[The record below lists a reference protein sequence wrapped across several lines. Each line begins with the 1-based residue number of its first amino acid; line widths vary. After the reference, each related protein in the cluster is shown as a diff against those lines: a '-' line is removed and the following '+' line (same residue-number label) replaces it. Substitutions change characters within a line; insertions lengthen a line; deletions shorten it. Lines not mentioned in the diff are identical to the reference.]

1 MGALLLFT
9 CLLASIIAKG
19 YSLKCVECMNQ
30 DGESCTGPLVTCPVG
45 DYVCS
50 STYTL
55 TTMQGAGISKQFIRQ
70 CELRLSCGK
79 AGSITMPGG
88 RIKSNSACCST
99 DACDT
104 GPISFPADKTDKNGQ
119 VCESCLSIGSETCSS
134 VSPMECAGEETSC
147 ITQITSI
154 TGPVSTKMAI
164 RGCSTKEICDV
175 GRLDTDQDG
184 MKMKITVTCSKAI
197 GLQQSLFVLV
207 LSGLVLLNLLS

>member
-1 MGALLLFT
+1 SWQCPVLS
-9 CLLASIIAKG
+9 CS
-19 YSLKCVECMNQ
+19 SLQCVECMNQ
-30 DGESCTGPLVTCPVG
+30 EGETCTGALVTCPSG

-55 TTMQGAGISKQFIRQ
+55 TMMQGAGTSKQFVRQ
-70 CELRLSCGK
+70 CESRTSCGK

-99 DACDT
+99 DGCDPGT
-104 GPISFPADKTDKNGQ
+104 ISFPPDKTGKNGQ
-119 VCESCLSIGSETCSS
+119 VCESCLAIGSETCSS
-134 VSPMECAGEETSC
+134 VTPMECTGEETSC

-154 TGPVSTKMAI
+154 TGLVSTKMAI

-175 GRLDTDQDG
+175 GSLDTDQDG

-197 GLQQSLFVLV
+197 GLQQSLFLLA